1 MPWTIEL
8 DREDDHRW
16 SLCAASV
23 YGRPRRWVTRR
34 GDPIVDVKPKASPHW
49 HHLDPPYVSPPMAN
63 LSSRETVT
71 IAQAK
76 AILRS
81 MADRQSVLLLAGP
94 GVGKSDCV
102 YQAAAD
108 AGLPCRSLVGTQIAP
123 EDVSGIPRIVGER
136 SVFCPPRVL
145 LPEEPTPFCLFLD
158 ELPACAPDIQKA
170 FYSLLL
176 ERRIGEH
183 PLPPGTWVVA
193 AGNRVE
199 DRSLVRALSSALVNR
214 VILLHVRVDFDEWM
228 TWAHGQKLRAEV
240 LDYLQANPDSLARPV
255 PAKPGPF
262 STPRAWAS
270 LARALDRIE
279 TAGHLTPSLRLAL
292 AAGRVSPEDAADYC
306 LSAERHRVGTKPLSK
321 LPSPHREAFALHG
334 LTTYGDLLTPGRL
347 AETSASAQLGV
358 FDPDG
363 VGKKKKRP
371 TKKTTIALPT
381 PPLDGKA
388 LETAFDAVQ
397 LPPAWIEKAERGW
410 NIRVP
415 QPIAAPILLSEAKAL
430 LRCLADGES
439 LLLQA
444 APGVVGKTAIVA
456 EAAAEAGL
464 PCRSLLGTQIAP
476 EDVSGIPRIVGERLC
491 LPARRARC
499 CCRRIRGPFCLFLDE
514 LPACNPDVQKAFY
527 PLLLERRLGEHAL
540 PTGSWVVAAGNR
552 VEDRALVREMS
563 AAMVNR
569 LFLLSIRVDAAEW
582 FAWAERNAIRQ
593 EVVLFPAWTVPEAAP
608 AGRSPPSR
616 CRSRR
621 LAGLGDAGRRAR
633 SGRAPAG
640 ILDRGAP
647 GSRVRPGLRRRRG
660 DVLCA
665 ITEQAI
671 GEPAADRSLR
681 RTSGGYAEEE
691 RAALWF
697 LIQSD
702 PQAGRVG

>member
-1 MPWTIEL
+1 
-8 DREDDHRW
+8 
-16 SLCAASV
+16 
-23 YGRPRRWVTRR
+23 
-34 GDPIVDVKPKASPHW
+34 
-49 HHLDPPYVSPPMAN
+49 MAN

-108 AGLPCRSLVGTQIAP
+108 AKLPCRSLVGTQIAP

-145 LPEEPTPFCLFLD
+145 LPEDAKPFCLFLD
-158 ELPACAPDIQKA
+158 ELPACAPDVQKA

-214 VILLHVRVDFDEWM
+214 VLLLHVRVDFDEWM
-228 TWAHGQKLRAEV
+228 TWAHGQKLRAEI
-240 LDYLQANPDSLARPV
+240 LEFLQANPESLARPV
-255 PAKPGPF
+255 PTKPGPF

-270 LARALDRIE
+270 LARALDRVE
-279 TAGHLTPSLRLAL
+279 AAGHLSPAVRLAL
-292 AAGRVSPEDAADYC
+292 TAGRVSPEDAAEYC
-306 LSAERHRVGTKPLSK
+306 LSAERRVGTKPLSEVAVAASGGV
-321 LPSPHREAFALHG
+321 LAHFG
-334 LTTYGDLLTPGRL
+334 LATYHDLLEPGRL
-347 AETSASAQLGV
+347 AATSPSTQLGV

-363 VGKKKKRP
+363 DGKKKKRP
-371 TKKTTIALPT
+371 AKKKTIELPK
-381 PPLDGKA
+381 PALDGKA
-388 LETAFDAVQ
+388 LEAAFDAVE
-397 LPPAWIEKAERGW
+397 LPRGWIEKGEQGW

-444 APGVVGKTAIVA
+444 APGVGKTAIVA
-456 EAAAEAGL
+456 EAAIEAGL

-476 EDVSGIPRIVGERLC
+476 EDVSGIPRIVGERSVFCPPRVL
-491 LPARRARC
+491 LPEDP
-499 CCRRIRGPFCLFLDE
+499 GPFCLFLDE
-514 LPACNPDVQKAFY
+514 LPACSPDVQKAFY
-527 PLLLERRLGEHAL
+527 PLLLERRLGEHEL
-540 PTGSWVVAAGNR
+540 PKGSWVVAAGNR
-552 VEDRALVREMS
+552 VEDRSLVREMS

-593 EVVLFPAWTVPEAAP
+593 EVVLFLRAVPEALLRPAP
-608 AGRSPPSR
+608 AEPVPFSTPRAWAM
-616 CRSRR
+616 
-621 LAGLGDAGRRAR
+621 LADSLDRAEH
-633 SGRAPAG
+633 AG
-640 ILDRGAP
+640 ILDREVRRALTFG
-647 GSRVRPGLRRRRG
+647 RVSAE
-660 DVLCA
+660 DAAMFCA
-665 ITEQAI
+665 ITEQSIANLQPI
-671 GEPAADRSLR
+671 GHYVEHPEDLPKAEAAR
-681 RTSGGYAEEE
+681 
-691 RAALWF
+691 WF
-697 LIQSD
+697 LINRIRKLVESGNLKVDGPRTVDRFLRSLSQEHRLMLLVD
-702 PQAGRVG
+702 LVGPWAELGAEDAMFDTLVDVTGISR